1 MRYKTTTSTNLLFD
15 YYNMIDSFKHRLSV
29 HGNIEN
35 TLWSSEPFSWWQNM
49 GVLALGDFSQKGFYA
64 RCCDAGI
71 GWQSNLGL
79 FFLIWLALELARGEG
94 GCCPW
99 YNSSTEEMF
108 SNVTQTTNMDQSS
121 WGSLYWHFGHKI
133 VYHLLNAWYL
143 YIIYVAEDL
152 LLDNS
157 RLRKLSLI
165 FFKIKNRWGK
175 LFINR
180 LFVFVR

>member
-15 YYNMIDSFKHRLSV
+15 YYNMIDSFKHRLTV

-49 GVLALGDFSQKGFYA
+49 GILALGDFSQKGFYA

-94 GCCPW
+94 G
-99 YNSSTEEMF
+99 
-108 SNVTQTTNMDQSS
+108 VVHDTTAVRKKCFRM
-121 WGSLYWHFGHKI
+121 
-133 VYHLLNAWYL
+133 LLKQQMW
-143 YIIYVAEDL
+143 
-152 LLDNS
+152 
-157 RLRKLSLI
+157 
-165 FFKIKNRWGK
+165 
-175 LFINR
+175 INR
-180 LFVFVR
+180 LEAAYICTLVIK

>member
-15 YYNMIDSFKHRLSV
+15 YYNMIDSFKHRLTV

-64 RCCDAGI
+64 RCCDVGI

-94 GCCPW
+94 GVLSMIQQQYGRNVFEC
-99 YNSSTEEMF
+99 Y
-108 SNVTQTTNMDQSS
+108 SNNKY
-121 WGSLYWHFGHKI
+121 GSI
-133 VYHLLNAWYL
+133 V
-143 YIIYVAEDL
+143 
-152 LLDNS
+152 
-157 RLRKLSLI
+157 LRQPILALWS
-165 FFKIKNRWGK
+165 
-175 LFINR
+175 
-180 LFVFVR
+180 

>member
-15 YYNMIDSFKHRLSV
+15 YYNMIDSFKHRLTV

-49 GVLALGDFSQKGFYA
+49 GILALGDFSQKGFYA

-94 GCCPW
+94 GG
-99 YNSSTEEMF
+99 
-108 SNVTQTTNMDQSS
+108 VVHDTTAVRKKCFRM
-121 WGSLYWHFGHKI
+121 
-133 VYHLLNAWYL
+133 LLKQQMW
-143 YIIYVAEDL
+143 
-152 LLDNS
+152 
-157 RLRKLSLI
+157 
-165 FFKIKNRWGK
+165 
-175 LFINR
+175 INR
-180 LFVFVR
+180 LEAAYIGTLVIK